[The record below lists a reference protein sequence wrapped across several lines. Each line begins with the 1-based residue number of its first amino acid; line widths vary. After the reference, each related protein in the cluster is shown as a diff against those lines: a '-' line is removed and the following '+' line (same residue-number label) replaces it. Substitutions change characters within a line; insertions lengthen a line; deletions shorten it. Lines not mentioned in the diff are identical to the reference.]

1 MAGAAAPGWVVMYV
15 HNYAF
20 HVLYALAQLP
30 LLPLARRELTDGYHD
45 D

>member
-1 MAGAAAPGWVVMYV
+1 MAAAAAPGWVGIYV

-20 HVLYALAQLP
+20 HVLCALAQLP
-30 LLPLARRELTDGYHD
+30 LLALTRRELTDGYHD